1 MLGKELFEN
10 TKCLVTE
17 VYTSLV
23 ARHTKANM
31 NGSSKYMDEL
41 DEVLAYKFLF
51 DEYKEDEQ
59 YNNILQDFHVEAIR
73 TRVMN
78 LNRKPNFKN
87 F

>member
-1 MLGKELFEN
+1 MLEELFEN

-17 VYTSLV
+17 VYASLV
-23 ARHTKANM
+23 GRHAKANM
-31 NGSSKYMDEL
+31 NGSAKYMDEL

-51 DEYKEDEQ
+51 DEYDISDIH
-59 YNNILQDFHVEAIR
+59 NNILSIRHIEAIR

-78 LNRKPNFKN
+78 LNKKPNFKG